1 MSIYVLHGLR
11 PWLIQRVSAVY
22 LAMFVVYIGVV
33 LAFAKDVTFQQWHEW
48 LFHPFNTIAC
58 GLFVIALLFHAW
70 IGMRDVVLDYVHNTF
85 VRMLAFSL
93 IIVVL
98 TGSGLW
104 AARILLLTV
113 AI

>member
-1 MSIYVLHGLR
+1 
-11 PWLIQRVSAVY
+11 
-22 LAMFVVYIGVV
+22 
-33 LAFAKDVTFQQWHEW
+33 
-48 LFHPFNTIAC
+48 
-58 GLFVIALLFHAW
+58 
-70 IGMRDVVLDYVHNTF
+70 MRDVVLDYVHNTF
-85 VRMLAFSL
+85 VRMIAFSL